1 MQFVGKHKKEHIRNH
16 LMQQLEN
23 LAYRCAIDEF
33 EHLMYYRKLSRVQ
46 LCKLWA
52 EISNR
57 YIPWNRISLE
67 DIHQGK
73 CWSHQTYIVER
84 PFYYIQYDIAQISIY
99 EFYLKMKNKQE

>member
-1 MQFVGKHKKEHIRNH
+1 
-16 LMQQLEN
+16 
-23 LAYRCAIDEF
+23 
-33 EHLMYYRKLSRVQ
+33 MYDRTLSRVQ

-84 PFYYIQYDIAQISIY
+84 PFYYIQYDISQISIY